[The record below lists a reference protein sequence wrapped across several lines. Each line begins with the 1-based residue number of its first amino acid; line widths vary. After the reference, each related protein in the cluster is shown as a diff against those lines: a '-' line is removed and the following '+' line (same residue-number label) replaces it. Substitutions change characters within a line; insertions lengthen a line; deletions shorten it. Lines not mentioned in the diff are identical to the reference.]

1 MDALIEFLRQPWPW
15 WIGGP
20 MIGLFVP
27 ALLLLTNRAFGI
39 SSSLRHMVAACFP
52 RSTLEYFKYDWKQA
66 GGWNL
71 FFVGGVIFGGFVAGI
86 LLAGPGVDL
95 AAATRADLTAL
106 GIRDFSGLMPDDLY
120 SLEGLLSW
128 QGMILLVLGGFFVG
142 FGARYAD
149 GCTSGHGVFGLANFQ
164 LSSLVAVGGFFVGGL
179 VMTHLILP
187 LLLRL

>member
-1 MDALIEFLRQPWPW
+1 MDAFIEFLRQPWPW

-20 MIGLFVP
+20 VIGLFVP

-52 RSTLEYFKYDWKQA
+52 RGTLEYFRYDWKRT
-66 GGWNL
+66 GSWNL
-71 FFVGGVIFGGFVAGI
+71 FFIGGVIVGGFVAGV
-86 LLAGPGVDL
+86 LLAGPGVEL
-95 AAATRADLTAL
+95 AASTRADLTAL
-106 GIRDFSGLMPDDLY
+106 GIRDFSGLMPNDLY

-128 QGMILLVLGGFFVG
+128 KGLVLLGLGGFFVG

-187 LLLRL
+187 FLLRL